1 MKAIRRYG
9 WLLISGFV
17 FLGMASASLVDHFR
31 SIEGPADLVA
41 VSGRFISG
49 KCETFHGITTSKG
62 GSGALLANPAVR
74 YTYVINGKSY
84 EGTRYAR
91 SRTYAMGNPTECERY
106 LALVQGQPQVVVWV
120 DPDHPDFSVLYKDT
134 GTPFLEYVFISVGL
148 ALVASGGYCI
158 FRRRLDEA

>member
-1 MKAIRRYG
+1 
-9 WLLISGFV
+9 
-17 FLGMASASLVDHFR
+17 MAAVSLVDHFR

-74 YTYVINGKSY
+74 YTYLINGTSY

-91 SRTYAMGNPTECERY
+91 SRRYAMGNPAECERY
-106 LALVQGQPQVVVWV
+106 LSHVQGNPQVVVWV
-120 DPDHPDFSVLYKDT
+120 DPDHPEFSVLHKDT
-134 GTPFLEYVFISVGL
+134 GAPFLEYVFITVGL
-148 ALVASGGYCI
+148 VLVASGGYFI
-158 FRRRLDEA
+158 LRRRLNEA